1 MSSPQHRRYTAIVFL
16 GLLCLLIGAS
26 GGGVLSMVFG
36 ARKATFWTEAPPRR
50 TARIQALN
58 FADVAEQLKL
68 AVVNISTTQVVKG
81 AQHGLQRLPPQG
93 PTSERDLLNDFLER
107 FLGSSGPQQEVHKD
121 SLGSGFII
129 HKNGYIVTNN
139 HVVENATDIKV
150 SLSDLEEFDAKVIGS
165 DPQTEVALIKI
176 EAQRDLPVAPLGD
189 SDKLRVGEWVIAI
202 GNPFGLGQTV
212 TAGIASAK
220 GRIIGAGA
228 YDDFIQ
234 TDASINPGNSGGPL
248 LNLHGEVIGINT
260 AIVATGQG
268 ISFAIP
274 INLAKEVLA
283 QLREKGQMTRG
294 FLGIQV
300 EQVAPELAQS
310 FGLKRSRGAVVAYVE
325 PESPGAWAGIQEGDV
340 IVEFNGRM
348 IADMHELPRLVGNT
362 SPGNTVGVRFIRQG
376 QEYSVQVKIGA
387 MPDELH
393 QVSRETTAGAE
404 LGLMVQELLAESA
417 HGVGFPNKRAVV
429 VTDVQEGSPADEG
442 GVRGGDLILEV
453 NRQQVTNLH
462 DFQVALGPTITT
474 TSVLFLIRRG
484 EKTLYVALQ
493 PEQ

>member
-1 MSSPQHRRYTAIVFL
+1 MSTPLYRRYTAIAF
-16 GLLCLLIGAS
+16 LCLLVGAS

-36 ARKATFWTEAPPRR
+36 ARKATFWTEAPPRQTSR
-50 TARIQALN
+50 VQAPN

-68 AVVNISTTQVVKG
+68 AVVNISTMQVVKG
-81 AQHGLQRLPPQG
+81 PRHGLHGLLPQRPPG
-93 PTSERDLLNDFLER
+93 ERDLLNEFLER
-107 FLGSSGPQQEVHKD
+107 FFGSSGPQQEVHKD

-129 HKNGYIVTNN
+129 DKKGYIVTNN

-150 SLSDLEEFDAKVIGS
+150 SLSDLEEFDAKVVGR
-165 DPQTEVALIKI
+165 DPQTELALIKI
-176 EAQRDLPVAPLGD
+176 EAPRDLPVAPLGD
-189 SDKLRVGEWVIAI
+189 SEKLRVGEWVIAI

-260 AIVATGQG
+260 AMVATGQG

-283 QLREKGQMTRG
+283 QLREKGRVTRG

-310 FGLKRSRGAVVAYVE
+310 FGLKRPRGAVVAYVE
-325 PESPGAWAGIQEGDV
+325 PDSPGARAGIQEGDV
-340 IVEFNGRM
+340 IVEFNGRTV
-348 IADMHELPRLVGNT
+348 ADMHELPRLVGNT
-362 SPGNTVGVRFIRQG
+362 PPGNAASVRFIRQG
-376 QEYSVQVKIGA
+376 QEHSVQVNVGT
-387 MPDELH
+387 MPEELR
-393 QVSRETTAGAE
+393 QVSGETTAGAE
-404 LGLMVQELLAESA
+404 LGLTVQELRAEIA
-417 HGVGFPNKRAVV
+417 RELGLPHKQAVV
-429 VTDVQEGSPADEG
+429 VTDVEEGSPADEG
-442 GVRGGDLILEV
+442 GLSRGDLILEV

-462 DFQVALGPTITT
+462 DFQVALGPTTAT
-474 TSVLFLIRRG
+474 KSVLFLIRRS
-484 EKTLYVALQ
+484 ENTLYVALQ
-493 PEQ
+493 PEE

>member
-1 MSSPQHRRYTAIVFL
+1 
-16 GLLCLLIGAS
+16 
-26 GGGVLSMVFG
+26 VLSMVFG

-50 TARIQALN
+50 TTRLQSLN

-68 AVVNISTTQVVKG
+68 VVVNISTTQVVKG
-81 AQHGLQRLPPQG
+81 PEHGLRRLPPQG
-93 PTSERDLLNDFLER
+93 LSGERDLLSDFLER
-107 FLGSSGPQQEVHKD
+107 FLGSSGLQQDVHKD

-150 SLSDLEEFDAKVIGS
+150 SLSDLEEFDAKVVGR

-189 SDKLRVGEWVIAI
+189 SDKLRVGDWVIAI

-376 QEYSVQVKIGA
+376 QEYSVQVNIGA

>member
-1 MSSPQHRRYTAIVFL
+1 MSSPLYRRYRAMAFF
-16 GLLCLLIGAS
+16 GLLCLLVGAS
-26 GGGVLSMVFG
+26 GGSVLSMVFG

-50 TARIQALN
+50 TTRLQSLN

-68 AVVNISTTQVVKG
+68 AVVNISTTQVVKSPE
-81 AQHGLQRLPPQG
+81 HGLRRLPPQG
-93 PTSERDLLNDFLER
+93 LSGERDLLSDFLER
-107 FLGSSGPQQEVHKD
+107 FLGSSGLQQDVHKD

-150 SLSDLEEFDAKVIGS
+150 SLSDLEEFDAKVVGR

-189 SDKLRVGEWVIAI
+189 SDKLRVGDWVIAI

-429 VTDVQEGSPADEG
+429 ITDVQEGSPADEG

>member
-1 MSSPQHRRYTAIVFL
+1 MSSPLYRRYTAIACL
-16 GLLCLLIGAS
+16 GVLCLLVGAS
-26 GGGVLSMVFG
+26 GGGVFSMVFG

-50 TARIQALN
+50 AARIQALN

-81 AQHGLQRLPPQG
+81 AQHGLHRLPPQG

-107 FLGSSGPQQEVHKD
+107 FLGSSRPQQEVHKA

-283 QLREKGQMTRG
+283 QLREKGQVTRG

-300 EQVAPELAQS
+300 EQVAPELARS
-310 FGLKRSRGAVVAYVE
+310 FGLKHPRGAVVAYVE
-325 PESPGAWAGIQEGDV
+325 PDSPGAWAG
-340 IVEFNGRM
+340 
-348 IADMHELPRLVGNT
+348 
-362 SPGNTVGVRFIRQG
+362 
-376 QEYSVQVKIGA
+376 
-387 MPDELH
+387 
-393 QVSRETTAGAE
+393 
-404 LGLMVQELLAESA
+404 
-417 HGVGFPNKRAVV
+417 
-429 VTDVQEGSPADEG
+429 
-442 GVRGGDLILEV
+442 
-453 NRQQVTNLH
+453 
-462 DFQVALGPTITT
+462 
-474 TSVLFLIRRG
+474 
-484 EKTLYVALQ
+484 
-493 PEQ
+493 

>member
-1 MSSPQHRRYTAIVFL
+1 MYTPLYRRYTAIAFI
-16 GLLCLLIGAS
+16 CLLVGAS
-26 GGGVLSMVFG
+26 GGGVLSIVFG
-36 ARKATFWTEAPPRR
+36 ARKAMFWTEAPPRQ
-50 TARIQALN
+50 TSRIQSPD
-58 FADVAEQLKL
+58 FADVAEQLKP
-68 AVVNISTTQVVKG
+68 AVVNISTTQLVKG
-81 AQHGLQRLPPQG
+81 PPPDLRGPLPGHPFG
-93 PTSERDLLNDFLER
+93 ERDLLNEFLER
-107 FLGSSGPQQEVHKD
+107 FFGGSGAQQEVRKE

-129 HKNGYIVTNN
+129 DKNGYIVTNN

-150 SLSDLEEFDAKVIGS
+150 SLSDVEEFDAKVVGR
-165 DPQTEVALIKI
+165 DAQTEVALIKI
-176 EAQRDLPVAPLGD
+176 EAQRHLPVAPLGD

-283 QLREKGQMTRG
+283 QLREKGQVTRG
-294 FLGIQV
+294 FLGVQV
-300 EQVAPELAQS
+300 EQVAPELARS
-310 FGLKRSRGAVVAYVE
+310 FGLQPPRGAVVAYVE
-325 PESPGAWAGIQEGDV
+325 PDSPGARAGIQEGDV
-340 IVEFNGRM
+340 IVEFNGRT

-362 SPGNTVGVRFIRQG
+362 PPGNTAGVRFIRRG
-376 QEYSVQVKIGA
+376 REHTVQVNVSA
-387 MPDELH
+387 TPEEPR
-393 QVSRETTAGAE
+393 QVSGEPTAGAE
-404 LGLMVQELLAESA
+404 LGLTVRELRAEIA
-417 HGVGFPNKRAVV
+417 HELGLPNKQAVV
-429 VTDVQEGSPADEG
+429 VTDVEEGSPADAG
-442 GVRGGDLILEV
+442 GLSHGDLILEV

-462 DFQVALGPTITT
+462 DFRMALGRTAAT
-474 TSVLFLIRRG
+474 TSVLFLIHRG
-484 EKTLYVALQ
+484 EYTLYVALQ
-493 PEQ
+493 PED